1 MYCARGWSARR
12 RCCARPRRVSWMSRW
27 PAASKPSN
35 ILRECSVICVE
46 PALEN
51 IGWNGGPA
59 IDLNGATVQ
68 IHEQSLFRFC
78 NSRDSQIS
86 ASSLLCAAPI
96 PQPSICTSSRSRSI
110 QYFRRDPGFTV
121 PVWHGHANAYEL
133 WSRDVRESFRRS
145 KVLFNNEDPI
155 APVDGSTELK
165 STEISTFLGHS
176 TLRRPSSI
184 ELGWKNFVIE
194 RRTTLPCEKPGVE
207 LHNHFLILWDVHVA
221 EGEIAYPDGRFSP
234 YKKYPNTITTRHEFR
249 PTIRSRS
256 NHEVIVGALR
266 ADFIRGIEEELD
278 KPPSGTFHELYGTDD
293 PELRNLLLLLVKES
307 EAGGRCGTLYTE
319 SLIVA
324 LATRLLY
331 AARLQTLPA
340 NAGVS
345 PLPPRLL
352 RRVLER
358 MQADLSANIDL
369 AALASE
375 SGYSRAHFLRTFRA
389 ATGQTPHRYLLEM
402 RLAKAQALIAGR
414 SIPLI
419 DIALACGFSSHA
431 HLTTAFRSRFGLS
444 PSAYRR
450 GL

>member
-1 MYCARGWSARR
+1 MFS
-12 RCCARPRRVSWMSRW
+12 
-27 PAASKPSN
+27 
-35 ILRECSVICVE
+35 
-46 PALEN
+46 
-51 IGWNGGPA
+51 
-59 IDLNGATVQ
+59 
-68 IHEQSLFRFC
+68 
-78 NSRDSQIS
+78 
-86 ASSLLCAAPI
+86 
-96 PQPSICTSSRSRSI
+96 
-110 QYFRRDPGFTV
+110 
-121 PVWHGHANAYEL
+121 
-133 WSRDVRESFRRS
+133 
-145 KVLFNNEDPI
+145 NEDPI
-155 APVDGSTELK
+155 MPVDDTTKLE

-184 ELGWKNFVIE
+184 ELGWKNFAIE
-194 RRTTLPCEKPGVE
+194 RRTTLPFEKPGVE
-207 LHNHFLILWDVHVA
+207 LQNHFLVLWDVRVA
-221 EGEIAYPDGRFSP
+221 EGEIAYPGGRFSP

-256 NHEVIVGALR
+256 KHEVVVGALR
-266 ADFIRGIEEELD
+266 SDFVRGIEEELD
-278 KPPSGTFHELYGTDD
+278 KPPSETFHELYGTDD
-293 PELRNLLLLLVKES
+293 PELRNLLRLLAKES
-307 EAGGRCGTLYTE
+307 ETGGRSGTLYAE

-331 AARLQTLPA
+331 AARLERLPA

-358 MQADLSANIDL
+358 MQADLSSNIDL
-369 AALASE
+369 AALAAE

-389 ATGQTPHRYLLEM
+389 ATGQTPHRYLLEL
-402 RLAKAQALIAGR
+402 RLTKAQALIASR
-414 SIPLI
+414 LMPLI